1 MGFCSRD
8 RNNWVTLRM
17 LVRDIIKHMQLLRH
31 PIWLQS
37 SIINSKLPYWA
48 LSSNAGI
55 SPLTDVARC
64 AAVVHRSLHTE
75 IQTWNTLT
83 YFLEEVTLQS
93 IATPHLTLTPPLQQY
108 WNITIIKCVLAT
120 GERGGGMWKGG
131 LEKAWAILLA
141 WLLSSNVGKMIW
153 NTQLLIIMPW
163 IKHRIRA
170 VILTFHACITFQIH
184 VCIVYMKTWIN
195 IFSNLKH
202 SKFVFNVNVNN
213 HRVVWNFQYKYNDQ

>member
-1 MGFCSRD
+1 MLGRDEAHVIRSGLTFPYCFVPIRNPETRNPLLSAENGNHKSNYQIHNRISSDNKNYFKELQSTHKTLRQAVMGFCSRD

-64 AAVVHRSLHTE
+64 AAIVHRSLHTE
-75 IQTWNTLT
+75 IQTWNDVLQTLT

-93 IATPHLTLTPPLQQY
+93 IATPHLTLNPSPS
-108 WNITIIKCVLAT
+108 TI
-120 GERGGGMWKGG
+120 
-131 LEKAWAILLA
+131 
-141 WLLSSNVGKMIW
+141 
-153 NTQLLIIMPW
+153 
-163 IKHRIRA
+163 
-170 VILTFHACITFQIH
+170 
-184 VCIVYMKTWIN
+184 
-195 IFSNLKH
+195 LKH
-202 SKFVFNVNVNN
+202 
-213 HRVVWNFQYKYNDQ
+213 HYN